1 MADIDLRNPQGVKS
15 SLGVVSLAAHR
26 TVRASD
32 LGNDNDGLVLFDL
45 PFNSIVT
52 QTTVRVN
59 TGFNGTTPLLRVG
72 GSEAEA
78 TSSSVRGQ
86 LFGGS
91 AGQAVS
97 TDSTT
102 YSSNGST
109 QAHTGNRIRAYFD
122 WGTTKPTTGELEIVI
137 QYVDPTTDNQS
148 ELPMRSL

>member
-1 MADIDLRNPQGVKS
+1 MANIDLRNPQGVKS

-32 LGNDNDGLVLFDL
+32 LGDSNDGLVLFDL

-59 TGFNGTTPLLRVG
+59 SGFTGTTLRIG
-72 GSEAEA
+72 GSEAVSTA
-78 TSSSVRGQ
+78 NAVQGQ

-91 AGQAVS
+91 TGQLVA
-97 TDSTT
+97 TDATT
-102 YSSNGST
+102 YSSSGSS
-109 QAHTGNRIRAYFD
+109 QAHTGNRVRAYFS
-122 WGTTKPTTGELEIVI
+122 WTSKPTEGELEVVI